1 MGGQLG
7 KNFWTFKL
15 SNDTILIDKTFG
27 LTTLSLELVS
37 GTGTIQGNLVC
48 SGIASEELDLSI
60 GQPVLITT
68 DNLSLIDNW
77 TISTTGVIQIIG
89 R

>member
-1 MGGQLG
+1 MGSQLG
-7 KNFWTFKL
+7 KDFWTFKL
-15 SNDTILIDKTFG
+15 SNNSILIDTTFG
-27 LTTLSLELVS
+27 LTTLSLELIS

-48 SGIASEELDLSI
+48 AGYTSEELDLII
-60 GQPVLITT
+60 GQPVLIAT

-77 TISTTGVIQIIG
+77 TITTTGVIQIIG